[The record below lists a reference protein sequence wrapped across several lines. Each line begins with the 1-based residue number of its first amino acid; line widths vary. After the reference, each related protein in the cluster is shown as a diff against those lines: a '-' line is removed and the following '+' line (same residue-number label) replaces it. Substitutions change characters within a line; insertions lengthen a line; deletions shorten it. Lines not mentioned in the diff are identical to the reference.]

1 MNSDENLLDRVPDAL
16 MVGQD
21 LSNSAIPFG
30 TMGAVQ
36 LSGWTKEEGALHH
49 QAAQGW

>member
-1 MNSDENLLDRVPDAL
+1 MNSDENLLDRASDAIT
-16 MVGQD
+16 MGQD

-36 LSGWTKEEGALHH
+36 LSGGTKEEGALHH